1 MEVLEPDWPASS
13 AVHSFVT
20 TREGGVSA
28 GPYASLNIGEHVGDD
43 LYAVAA
49 NRKLLRLQLPSDP
62 IWLKQVHG
70 TAVSTPASRS
80 CWSGE
85 VIEADAAITNQI
97 NEVLVV
103 MTADCL
109 PIFFSNRAGDV
120 VSVAHAGWRGLCS
133 GVLENTVT
141 EMLALC
147 TDLSPNQLIAW
158 MGPAIGPEAFEV
170 GEDVY
175 AAFVDSERAFP
186 ADAFVAI
193 PSRPGKYFANL
204 YTLARSRLAALG
216 LDQIYG
222 GNFCT
227 VTDQKRF
234 FSHRRDAISG
244 RFASLIWFTL

>member
-1 MEVLEPDWPASS
+1 MS
-13 AVHSFVT
+13 
-20 TREGGVSA
+20 
-28 GPYASLNIGEHVGDD
+28 
-43 LYAVAA
+43 
-49 NRKLLRLQLPSDP
+49 RKLLCGQ
-62 IWLKQVHG
+62 
-70 TAVSTPASRS
+70 
-80 CWSGE
+80 
-85 VIEADAAITNQI
+85 VIEADAAVTNQA

-109 PIFFSNRAGDV
+109 PILFSNLTGDV
-120 VSVAHAGWRGLCS
+120 IGVAHAGWRGLCS

-141 EMLALC
+141 EMLK
-147 TDLSPNQLIAW
+147 LSAGMSANKLMAW

-175 AAFVDSERAFP
+175 TAFLNAGIAFP
-186 ADAFVAI
+186 ANAFVAI

-204 YTLARSRLAALG
+204 YVLAQSRLSTLG
-216 LDQIYG
+216 IEQIYG

-244 RFASLIWFTL
+244 RFASLIWLTQ

>member
-1 MEVLEPDWPASS
+1 MEVIKPDWPSPLNI
-13 AVHSFVT
+13 HSLVT
-20 TREGGVSA
+20 TRDGGTSL
-28 GPYASLNIGEHVGDD
+28 PPFSSLNFGDHVGDD
-43 LYAVAA
+43 NEAVKA
-49 NRKLLRLQLPSDP
+49 NRAILRSQIPSEP

-70 TAVSTPASRS
+70 TFVSTPFNRRLASDS
-80 CWSGE
+80 
-85 VIEADAAITNQI
+85 VIQADAAVTNRA
-97 NEVLVV
+97 NEVLAVI
-103 MTADCL
+103 TADCL
-109 PIFFSNRAGDV
+109 PIFFSNQTGDV
-120 VSVAHAGWRGLCS
+120 IGVAHAGWRGLCA

-141 EMLALC
+141 EMLILD
-147 TDLSPNQLIAW
+147 TDMTPNQIMAW

-175 AAFVDSERAFP
+175 AAFLNSGIAFP
-186 ADAFVAI
+186 SNAFVAI

-204 YTLARSRLAALG
+204 YLLAQSRLFTLG
-216 LDQIYG
+216 VEQIYG